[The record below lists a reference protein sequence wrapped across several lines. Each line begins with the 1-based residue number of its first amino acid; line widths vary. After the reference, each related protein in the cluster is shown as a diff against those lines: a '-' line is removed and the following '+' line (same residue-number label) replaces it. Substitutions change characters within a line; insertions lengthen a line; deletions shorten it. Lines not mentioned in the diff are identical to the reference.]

1 VRADPAVQ
9 RLLLDLADVD
19 TELTRIDHRRRTLP
33 ELAEITEREK
43 THREKKDQLVA
54 VETTL
59 GDLNRDATRQESD
72 IEAVRARED
81 RDRKLL
87 KDGNVGARQLA
98 DLEHE
103 LDTLTRRQSALED
116 DLLELM
122 ERREAVEMD
131 VAHAKA
137 ELDAA
142 AQRRGTRR
150 PGGRPGAARPGTRA
164 PHAEVPGRTARPLR
178 QAPCAQGHRR
188 GAAAGPQVRGV
199 PPGAGPHSHHA
210 HQGRRAGRGRPV
222 RRVRRHPDPH
232 AGVGSVTT
240 RVTVEADGG
249 SRGNPGPAG
258 YGAVV
263 RDADTGEVLAERKAG
278 LGLTTNNVAEYS
290 GLVAGLEAARDLG
303 ATTVDVR
310 MDSKLVVEQMSGRW
324 RIRHAPLQT
333 LAERARALVAGF
345 DEVTFGWVPR
355 ERNKHADRLANEAM
369 DAQAVR

>member
-142 AQRRGTRR
+142 ETALSDAQRRRDEALADLEVAQARR
-150 PGGRPGAARPGTRA
+150 GQERERLTPRFPAELLALYDKLRAHKGIGAALLRA
-164 PHAEVPGRTARPLR
+164 RRCGACRLELDRTAIMHIKDA
-178 QAPCAQGHRR
+178 AP
-188 GAAAGPQVRGV
+188 
-199 PPGAGPHSHHA
+199 
-210 HQGRRAGRGRPV
+210 
-222 RRVRRHPDPH
+222 D
-232 AGVGSVTT
+232 
-240 RVTVEADGG
+240 E
-249 SRGNPGPAG
+249 
-258 YGAVV
+258 VV
-263 RDADTGEVLAERKAG
+263 RCDECGAILIRTPE
-278 LGLTTNNVAEYS
+278 S
-290 GLVAGLEAARDLG
+290 GL
-303 ATTVDVR
+303 
-310 MDSKLVVEQMSGRW
+310 
-324 RIRHAPLQT
+324 
-333 LAERARALVAGF
+333 
-345 DEVTFGWVPR
+345 
-355 ERNKHADRLANEAM
+355 
-369 DAQAVR
+369 